1 MASVFFRY
9 RSTKNKGF
17 LTACLITGLHGKK
30 DFQARC
36 KIEVEKDFWN
46 EYRDNI
52 KFQDEDKKTLKK
64 KIDTDIENL
73 ENFIINRFENEDTP
87 EKINNDW
94 LKTALLHYNNP
105 RIAETIPTDLIS
117 YIDYYVTSRENEGE
131 HISDT
136 TKRRYKVVQN
146 KLQTFQDGRTEPIL
160 IRDINNSLKVDFI
173 SFVKEKRYSVSTY
186 RRDMVHILS
195 FARHAKSKGLETHP
209 ELDNFKLKI
218 DPKQQVKMQEL
229 KITLSFDELDEIAKL
244 KKLTPILKDARDFL
258 LISAYCGQRVSDLMR
273 FNKKMLYKDTDDDG
287 KEQTYIKFR
296 QDKTGALMDFQLH
309 PKIIEILKE
318 RDGEFPQPILHQKYN
333 RYIKQICRRAKI
345 KEIVKGSLMVKMEDG
360 TYRKEV
366 GMYEKWKLISSHVG
380 RRSMATNFFR
390 LMDREDLMYIT
401 GHSSVKTFLLYVN
414 EKDSKIRRRVNYG
427 NI

>member
-46 EYRDNI
+46 EYR
-52 KFQDEDKKTLKK
+52 KGTRFQDDDKIKLKK
-64 KIDTDIENL
+64 KLETDL
-73 ENFIINRFENEDTP
+73 EGISKFIINRFENDVNP

-94 LKTALLHYNNP
+94 LKTALLHYSNP

-146 KLQTFQDGRTEPIL
+146 KLQAFQDERIEPIL
-160 IRDINNSLKVDFI
+160 IKDINNSLKVDFI
-173 SFVKEKRYSVSTY
+173 KFVREKKYSVSTY
-186 RRDMVHILS
+186 QRDMVHILS

-209 ELDNFKLKI
+209 ELDNFKVQIKPKDKI
-218 DPKQQVKMQEL
+218 KMQEL
-229 KITLSFDELDEIAKL
+229 KITLSFDELDKIGKL

-273 FNKKMLYKDTDDDG
+273 FNKKMLYKDVDDDG
-287 KEQTYIKFR
+287 KEQIYIKFR
-296 QDKTGALMDFQLH
+296 QEKTGALMDFQLH

-318 RDGEFPQPILHQKYN
+318 RNGEFPQPILHQKYN

-345 KEIVKGSLMVKMEDG
+345 NEIVEGSLMVKMEDG
-360 TYRKEV
+360 SYRKEV
-366 GMYEKWKLISSHVG
+366 GMYEKWKLISSHTG

-414 EKDSKIRRRVNYG
+414 EKDSKVRRRVNYG
-427 NI
+427 NA